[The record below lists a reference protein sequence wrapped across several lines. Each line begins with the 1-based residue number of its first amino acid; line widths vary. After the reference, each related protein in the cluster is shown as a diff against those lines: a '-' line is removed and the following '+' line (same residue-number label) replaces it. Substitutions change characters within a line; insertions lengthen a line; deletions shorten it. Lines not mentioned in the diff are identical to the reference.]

1 MEEKTSVTPYEEMT
15 QTRELMMLKSMVPYL
30 SGNRQVQM
38 LFLIQYLEFQ
48 NTYRLIKSGPSALS
62 ACEIPEGTDRRSAM
76 LNAMRKYATPKE
88 QETIDTLLNLFC
100 ILDNYDL
107 FTNM

>member
-1 MEEKTSVTPYEEMT
+1 MDEQNVFTPFDEMV
-15 QTRELMMLKSMVPYL
+15 QTKELQMLKTLVPYL
-30 SGNRQVQM
+30 PSQKQKQIIY
-38 LFLIQYLEFQ
+38 LINYLQFKNAMHVIE
-48 NTYRLIKSGPSALS
+48 NPPAALS
-62 ACEIPEGTDRRSAM
+62 AAEVGSGNDNLTTI
-76 LNAMRKYATPKE
+76 LNALKKYCTPKE